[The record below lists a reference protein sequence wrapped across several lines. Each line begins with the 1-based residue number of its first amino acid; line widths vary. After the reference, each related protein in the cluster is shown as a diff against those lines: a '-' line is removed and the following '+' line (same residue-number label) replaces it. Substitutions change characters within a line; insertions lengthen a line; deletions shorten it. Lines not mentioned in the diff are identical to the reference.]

1 MKMDEKI
8 KLIHNKKA
16 FELLINGNSIP
27 FIERYTLSSNAG
39 ELVSLKVE
47 MSIPVQDIDVKV
59 EI

>member
-1 MKMDEKI
+1 MMEMDEKI

-27 FIERYTLSSNAG
+27 FIERYTLSSNEG

-47 MSIPVQDIDVKV
+47 MSIPIENLEVIV
-59 EI
+59 

>member
-47 MSIPVQDIDVKV
+47 MSIPIENIEVIV
-59 EI
+59 

>member
-1 MKMDEKI
+1 MDEKI

-47 MSIPVQDIDVKV
+47 MSIPIENIEVIV
-59 EI
+59 